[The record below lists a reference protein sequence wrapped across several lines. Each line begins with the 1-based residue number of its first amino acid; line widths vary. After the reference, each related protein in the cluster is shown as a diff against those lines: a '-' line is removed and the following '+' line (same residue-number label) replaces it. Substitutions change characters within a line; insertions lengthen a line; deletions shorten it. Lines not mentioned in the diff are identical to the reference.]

1 MKDFVGWANRGGIAA
16 VPRLHSPT
24 RPAARQSESP
34 SRGAPALP
42 WSWKLV
48 TVAGI
53 DVYVHATFLLL
64 IAFVALSDLVAGQ
77 GVPAMVRGTLL
88 ILAVFTTVVLHEF
101 GHALT
106 ARRFG
111 VRTRDI
117 TLLPIG
123 GVARLEKMPDKPRQ
137 QLLVALA
144 GPAVNLCIALLL
156 FGVVRLLDG
165 PVGVESVRHAGGP
178 FLTQLMWINV
188 SLAVFNL
195 LPGYPMDGGR
205 ILRALLAMRM
215 APERATQTAA
225 RVGQGVAVIF
235 GLVGLFVSPL
245 LMVIAVFVWLGAKA
259 EHSVS
264 TVKVALA
271 GLSVR
276 HGMITDFKTVSP
288 TDPLSRAVDLTLA
301 GFQQDFPVMDGPRVV
316 GILTHGDVLRGLA
329 ERGANV
335 SVEQAMRGAIET
347 VSPSEALD
355 GALMRLHQG
364 ECHVLMVVENEKV
377 VGLLTVGN
385 IGELLALETAG
396 RQTGSLTV
404 NAGAGGGTGR

>member
-1 MKDFVGWANRGGIAA
+1 MNRVAA
-16 VPRLHSPT
+16 VPPSHSTT
-24 RPAARQSESP
+24 RPAPRSESP
-34 SRGAPALP
+34 PRHAPALR

-64 IAFVALSDLVAGQ
+64 IAFMAMSDLVAGH
-77 GVPAMVRGTLL
+77 GVAAMVRGMLLL
-88 ILAVFTTVVLHEF
+88 IAVFTTVVLHEF
-101 GHALT
+101 GHALM

-123 GVARLEKMPDKPRQ
+123 GVARLENMPDKPRQ
-137 QLLVALA
+137 QLLIALA
-144 GPAVNLCIALLL
+144 GPAVNVAIALLL
-156 FGVVRLLDG
+156 FGLLRLLD
-165 PVGVESVRHAGGP
+165 GP

-205 ILRALLAMRM
+205 VLRALLAMRM
-215 APERATQTAA
+215 APERATQVAA

-235 GLVGLFVSPL
+235 GLVGLFVNPL
-245 LMVIAVFVWLGAKA
+245 LLIIGVFVWLGAKA
-259 EHSVS
+259 EHSAS

-276 HGMITDFKTVSP
+276 HGMITDFKALSP
-288 TDPLSRAVDLTLA
+288 TDPLSRAVELTLA
-301 GFQQDFPVMDGPRVV
+301 GFQQDFPVMDGARLV
-316 GILTHGDVLRGLA
+316 GVLTHGDVLRGLA
-329 ERGANV
+329 ERGANL
-335 SVEQAMRGAIET
+335 SVERAMRSAVET
-347 VSPSEALD
+347 TGPSEALD
-355 GALMRLHQG
+355 GALTRLHQG
-364 ECHVLMVVENEKV
+364 ECRVLVVVENEKV

-385 IGELLALETAG
+385 IGELLALEAAAA
-396 RQTGSLTV
+396 
-404 NAGAGGGTGR
+404 NAEAGGERGQ

>member
-1 MKDFVGWANRGGIAA
+1 MEDSIGRADRAGATAA
-16 VPRLHSPT
+16 AAHSPT
-24 RPAARQSESP
+24 RSAAPRP
-34 SRGAPALP
+34 PPPRAAAFR

-53 DVYVHATFLLL
+53 DVYVHGTFLLL
-64 IAFVALSDLVAGQ
+64 IAFVAFGDLVAGQ
-77 GVPAMVRGTLL
+77 GVAAMVRGTLL
-88 ILAVFTTVVLHEF
+88 ILAVFTTVVLHEL

-111 VRTRDI
+111 VRTRGI

-123 GVARLEKMPDKPRQ
+123 GVARLEEMPDKPAQ
-137 QLLVALA
+137 QLLVSLA
-144 GPAVNLCIALLL
+144 GPAVNLSIALLL
-156 FGVVRLLDG
+156 FGLVRLLDG
-165 PVGVESVRHAGGP
+165 PVGIESIRHAGGP

-215 APERATQTAA
+215 APERATQIAA

-235 GLVGLFVSPL
+235 GLVGLFWSPL
-245 LMVIAVFVWLGAKA
+245 LMVIAVFVWLGARA

-264 TVKVALA
+264 TLKVALA

-276 HGMITDFKTVSP
+276 HGMITDFQTVSP

-301 GFQQDFPVMDGPRVV
+301 GFQQDFPVMDGARLV
-316 GILTHGDVLRGLA
+316 GVLTHGDLLKGLA
-329 ERGANV
+329 ERGKNL
-335 SVEQAMRGAIET
+335 SVQQAMRASFET
-347 VSPSEALD
+347 VGPSDALD
-355 GALMRLHQG
+355 GALTRMRQG
-364 ECHVLMVVENEKV
+364 ECRVSMVVENEKV

-385 IGELLALETAG
+385 VAELLAFDAAG
-396 RQTGSLTV
+396 RRTGAMDDR
-404 NAGAGGGTGR
+404 AGEGGASR

>member
-1 MKDFVGWANRGGIAA
+1 MTDFVGWASRVAA
-16 VPRLHSPT
+16 VPPSRLPARSDAPRSASP
-24 RPAARQSESP
+24 RPRVAARRW
-34 SRGAPALP
+34 SR
-42 WSWKLV
+42 KLV

-53 DVYVHATFLLL
+53 DVYVHGTFLLL
-64 IAFVALSDLVAGQ
+64 IAFVAFSDLVAGQ
-77 GVPAMVRGTLL
+77 GVAAMVRGTLL
-88 ILAVFTTVVLHEF
+88 ILAVFTTVVLHEL

-123 GVARLEKMPDKPRQ
+123 GVARLEKMPDRPTQ
-137 QLLVALA
+137 QLLVVLA
-144 GPAVNLCIALLL
+144 GPAVNLAIALLL
-156 FGVVRLLDG
+156 FGLVRLLDG
-165 PVGVESVRHAGGP
+165 PVGIESVRHAGGP

-245 LMVIAVFVWLGAKA
+245 LIMIAVFVWLGAQA
-259 EHSVS
+259 EYSVS
-264 TVKVALA
+264 MVRVALA

-276 HGMITDFKTVSP
+276 HGMVTDFKTISP
-288 TDPLSRAVDLTLA
+288 TDSLSRAVDLTLA
-301 GFQQDFPVMDGPRVV
+301 GFQQDFPVMEGARLV
-316 GILTHGDVLRGLA
+316 GVLTHGALLEGLA
-329 ERGANV
+329 ERGATL
-335 SVEQAMRGAIET
+335 SVQQAMRGGLET
-347 VSPSEALD
+347 ASPSEALD
-355 GALMRLHQG
+355 GALTRMHQG
-364 ECHVLMVVENEKV
+364 ECRVLMVVENEKL

-385 IGELLALETAG
+385 IGELLALEAAS
-396 RQTGSLTV
+396 RQTSAL
-404 NAGAGGGTGR
+404 AAKAGGGASR

>member
-1 MKDFVGWANRGGIAA
+1 MKDFVGWAGTGVPAA
-16 VPRLHSPT
+16 TAPERSPA
-24 RPAARQSESP
+24 RPAAAQPESP
-34 SRGAPALP
+34 RRDAPAFR

-48 TVAGI
+48 KVAGI
-53 DVYVHATFLLL
+53 DVYVHGTFLLL
-64 IAFVALSDLVAGQ
+64 IAFIAFSDLVAGH
-77 GVPAMVRGTLL
+77 GVAAMVRGTLL
-88 ILAVFTTVVLHEF
+88 VLAVFTTVVLHEF

-123 GVARLEKMPDKPRQ
+123 GVARLEKMPDKPGQ

-144 GPAVNLCIALLL
+144 GPAVNLAIALLL
-156 FGVVRLLDG
+156 FGLVRLLDG
-165 PVGVESVRHAGGP
+165 PVGISSVRHGSVP

-188 SLAVFNL
+188 SLAAFNL

-215 APERATQTAA
+215 AKERATQMAA
-225 RVGQGVAVIF
+225 RVGQGMAVIF
-235 GLVGLFVSPL
+235 GLVGLFGSPF
-245 LMVIAVFVWLGAKA
+245 LMVIAVFVWLGAQA

-271 GLSVR
+271 GMSVR

-288 TDPLSRAVDLTLA
+288 IDPLSRAVDLTLA
-301 GFQQDFPVMDGPRVV
+301 GFQQDFPVMDGARLV
-316 GILTHGDVLRGLA
+316 GVLTHGDLLRGLT
-329 ERGANV
+329 EHGTNL
-335 SVEQAMRGAIET
+335 SVQQAMRGELEIA
-347 VSPSEALD
+347 SPSDELD
-355 GALMRLHQG
+355 GALARMHRG
-364 ECHVLMVVENEKV
+364 ECRVLMVVENEKV

-385 IGELLALETAG
+385 IGELLALEAAG
-396 RQTGSLTV
+396 RKTGALAARV
-404 NAGAGGGTGR
+404 GGGGGR